1 MNWPLSFVSRLDPA
15 EASKPSL
22 WALAVDGILLDL
34 RVSGRSLAKSPSFT
48 AVVLLS
54 LALGIGANTAIF
66 TLINQV
72 LLHELPVQ
80 HPEELVAFGNSESAG
95 IAGGIDL
102 GAFGGF
108 FPWDFARQ
116 LQSDPG
122 PFQGIAAYC
131 SFSQEVSIRLAAN
144 GTVPIGNGSAIM
156 VPANLVSG
164 NYFKVLGAR
173 PFIGRTILP
182 DDDRTPGSGAVAVL
196 SHHFWQQSL
205 SSDPAVLGKVIAV
218 NGTPFEVV
226 GVMPEDFRGIKQELR
241 PTDLWTPIS
250 MQSTVLDSSSM
261 LTPRSGLYFLHLFG
275 RLRPGTVANK
285 ARLAGSQ
292 NWLNQEVRNGVRDR
306 EGTSISAERQR
317 EISRISVPLVPAAGG
332 VSLIRSQYGESLK
345 VLMVVVA
352 LVLLIACANLAN
364 FLLARAASRHR
375 EIVTRIALGSSRM
388 RIVRQSLV
396 EALLLSL
403 VGGCIGL
410 GVATTAA
417 HALVAFVSQ
426 GNNYVDLSPEPDQT
440 VLLFS
445 LAVSLLA
452 GLLFGL
458 APAFDAA
465 RTARTGTLSA
475 NTRTIQSSGGS
486 KARFWPKTLVIAQ
499 VTLSVLLLVVAGLFL
514 RSLENLQHQDYG
526 FERTHLLVAEIR
538 SGLAGYKT
546 PQLST
551 LHRLLLERLSAIP
564 GVRSAALCQTPPIN
578 DGAWSSNIS
587 LSGYTPAPK
596 ENMVSNLNRVSGQFF
611 ETAGIQIVAG
621 RPIRSDDNASSVKVA
636 VVSETI
642 AKRYFPRG
650 DAVGHLLKIEIKSV
664 AGPWQIVG
672 IARTTKSGN
681 PRDTDPVRMTY
692 IPLAQIEPFLP
703 AAVASTGTTAK
714 PGRRQENGDA
724 YASTVLLRTA
734 GDPAKT
740 IAALRST
747 VAAIDPNL
755 PLLRITTI
763 EERVSN
769 LISHDELISAL
780 TGVFS
785 VLAMLL
791 AAIGLY
797 GVLSYTVARRTNE
810 IGIRLAL
817 GAQTS
822 DVTQLILGESLLL
835 LAIGASSGLVI
846 AWLATGFI
854 KQQLFGL
861 GALDPLTF
869 LAAPSAVAG
878 VTMLASWLPARRAA
892 KVDPVTA
899 LRAD

>member
-1 MNWPLSFVSRLDPA
+1 MKWPLSFGKRVDFAEVSR
-15 EASKPSL
+15 PSW
-22 WALAVDGILLDL
+22 WALAIDGILLDI
-34 RVSGRSLAKSPSFT
+34 RVSCRSLAKSPSFT
-48 AVVLLS
+48 VVALLS

-80 HPEELVAFGNSESAG
+80 HPEELVAFGHSESAG

-116 LQSDPG
+116 LQRDPG

-131 SFSQEVSIRLAAN
+131 SFSPEVNIRVPGN
-144 GTVPIGNGSAIM
+144 GTVPTRNSAA
-156 VPANLVSG
+156 VVVVANLVSG

-173 PFIGRTILP
+173 PLLGRTILP
-182 DDDRTPGSGAVAVL
+182 GDDTTSGSGAVAVL
-196 SHHFWQQSL
+196 SQHFWQHSL
-205 SSDPAVLGKVIAV
+205 SSDPAVVGRAIAI
-218 NGTPFEVV
+218 NGTQFEVV
-226 GVMPEDFRGIKQELR
+226 GVMPEDFRGLKQELR
-241 PTDLWTPIS
+241 PADVWTPIS
-250 MQSTVLDSSSM
+250 MQPAVLDSPSM
-261 LTPRSGLYFLHLFG
+261 LTPNSGLYFLHLFG
-275 RLRPGTVANK
+275 RLRPGTAANK
-285 ARLAGSQ
+285 GRLAESQ
-292 NWLNQEVRNGVRDR
+292 GWLDLQVRNGVRDR
-306 EGTSISAERQR
+306 EGSRISAERQH
-317 EISRISVPLVPAAGG
+317 EISRIRVPLVAAAGG

-375 EIVTRIALGSSRM
+375 EIVTRLALGSSRM

-403 VGGCIGL
+403 AGGCMGL
-410 GVATTAA
+410 AVATTAA
-417 HALVAFVSQ
+417 HALVVFVSQ
-426 GNNYVDLSPEPDQT
+426 GNSYVGLSPEPDRT

-458 APAFDAA
+458 APALDAA
-465 RTARTGTLSA
+465 KTARGGILSV

-486 KARFWPKTLVIAQ
+486 RARFWPKMLVAAQ
-499 VTLSVLLLVVAGLFL
+499 VTLSVPLLVVAGLFL
-514 RSLENLQHQDYG
+514 RSLQNLQHQDYG
-526 FERTHLLVAEIR
+526 FERTHLLLAEIN

-546 PQLST
+546 PQLSA
-551 LHRLLLERLSAIP
+551 LHQRLLERLSAIP

-578 DGAWSSNIS
+578 DGSWSSNIS
-587 LSGYTPAPK
+587 LSGYTPGPK

-611 ETAGIQIVAG
+611 ETAGIPIVAG
-621 RPIRSDDNASSVKVA
+621 RSIRSDDNATSAKVA
-636 VVSETI
+636 VVSEVI

-650 DAVGHLLKIEIKSV
+650 EAVGHLLKIDISAV
-664 AGPWQIVG
+664 AGPWRIVG
-672 IARTTKSGN
+672 VARTTKSGN

-692 IPLAQIEPFLP
+692 IPLAQIEPFAP
-703 AAVASTGTTAK
+703 AAAASTGTTVE
-714 PGRRQENGDA
+714 PGKREENHNA
-724 YASTVLLRTA
+724 YASTVLLRTV

-740 IAALRST
+740 VAALRST
-747 VAAIDPNL
+747 VAAVDPNL

-769 LISHDELISAL
+769 LISRDELISAL
-780 TGVFS
+780 TGAFS
-785 VLAMLL
+785 VLALLL

-817 GAQTS
+817 GAQGS
-822 DVTQLILGESLLL
+822 NVTQLILGESLLL
-835 LAIGASSGLVI
+835 LVIGACSGLVL
-846 AWLATGFI
+846 AWLATRFI

-861 GALDPLTF
+861 GAVDPVTF
-869 LAAPSAVAG
+869 LAAPLTIAG